1 MAATDMNAQMHI
13 KDGNGNV
20 NNIFPAT
27 KIGNVEGLQ
36 SALDAKV
43 TAISGK
49 GLSSNDYTTTE
60 KNKLA
65 GIEAQA
71 NKTTISTSVPA
82 SPTDGTVPSMKLVAD
97 TYAQNSDLVAGLS
110 TKADATAV
118 TNLEDEVAKN
128 KKCKLYFIKNDD
140 NNDVLNGSCTIV
152 HTINEKTV
160 MIDLSWTSNLNNI
173 TSVLENNEISHIDY
187 LIITHWHA
195 DHANVDNLQALIS
208 DGYIDD
214 ETVVYIPKKA
224 GNASVWTNTLEQI
237 YTDFMDEINGLSGT
251 VVNPDS
257 GDNFTVDGVKF
268 TCFNCSSTD
277 IAYFDSLNT
286 DYNNYSMGVY
296 IEYGEVRIGV
306 FADMYREAQERAY
319 NEGRAKKCNIAT
331 LCHHG
336 IANHNTNFE
345 LSVMAEY
352 YVGQTCS
359 SYVNNVN
366 LQANLETAFI
376 CSWNDN
382 VFYTNKSDI
391 IFDFDDKGVLPVLI
405 QAPIMTT
412 SNISTVNIYIDQT
425 YTGEVE
431 NGTILKPY
439 KTLEKAFGAIK
450 KFSGIKIALACG
462 NLVNNDNLYISNYD
476 SEITIRNATFNS
488 LRIYKC
494 KINLDNVK
502 LVNAEGFGLRCD
514 AAECNLSRV
523 TFEGSNI
530 SEEYSASLA
539 ALYAYDGSSVIGEA
553 TFKDKKLCINVAD
566 NASVVLSSMTVNN
579 CGYGVNSKSLSSIVE
594 VKSKTGGLNT
604 RNITV
609 GTVNVF
615 GEIVVQNEITI
626 SNGTKTVARARKDG
640 SIVMISLDINSM
652 SLASNDEV
660 ICSLPD
666 DFCPVNTR
674 WINAIGRS
682 EGFISGNYYPCYLE
696 IKSNGEIRIVS
707 NNNASITRITVDAC
721 YLA

>member
-1 MAATDMNAQMHI
+1 MADISVIKLPDGTEYGI
-13 KDGNGNV
+13 KDTST
-20 NNIFPAT
+20 IAS
-27 KIGNVEGLQ
+27 I
-36 SALDAKV
+36 SAGDNSGEIKV
-43 TAISGK
+43 TPRTGSAYAVKPKDLNDAAYKSTDQ
-49 GLSSNDYTTTE
+49 SSWSNDHNHIPTS
-60 KNKLA
+60 KNVTDYAANNVKMA
-65 GIEAQA
+65 GYS
-71 NKTTISTSVPA
+71 KPGSTSPISTSDTINGA
-82 SPTDGTVPSMKLVAD
+82 MGKLEKNFD
-97 TYAQNSDLVAGLS
+97 N
-110 TKADATAV
+110 KAD
-118 TNLEDEVAKN
+118 
-128 KKCKLYFIKNDD
+128 KKCNIIFVKNDD
-140 NNDVLNGSCTIV
+140 NNDALNGSCTIV

-160 MIDLSWTSNLNNI
+160 MIDLSWSSNQNNI
-173 TSVLENNEISHIDY
+173 MSALEDNEISHIDY

-214 ETVVYIPKKA
+214 ETIVYIPKKA
-224 GNASVWTNTLEQI
+224 GNANVWNNTLEQI
-237 YTDFMDEINGLSGT
+237 YTSFISAVNGLSAT
-251 VVNPDS
+251 IVNPDN
-257 GDNFTVDGVKF
+257 GDNFTVDNVKF
-268 TCFNCSSTD
+268 TCFNCSAAD

-296 IEYGEVRIGV
+296 IEYGEVCIGI
-306 FADMYREAQERAY
+306 FADMYRDAQERAY

-412 SNISTVNIYIDQT
+412 SNISTVNIYINQT
-425 YTGEVE
+425 YTGEIE

-450 KFSGIKIALACG
+450 KFSGIKIAIACG
-462 NLVNNDNLYISNYD
+462 NLVSSDNLYISNYD

-530 SEEYSASLA
+530 SEEYSAALA

-604 RNITV
+604 RNITG

-615 GEIVVQNEITI
+615 GEIVVQGEITI
-626 SNGTKTVARARKDG
+626 TNGTKNNAKARKDG
-640 SIVMISLDINSM
+640 NTVMLTLDISSM

-660 ICSLPD
+660 IGSMPSD
-666 DFCPVNTR
+666 DYNPSITR

-682 EGFISGNYYPCYLE
+682 EGFVSGNYYPCYLE
-696 IKSNGEIRIVS
+696 IKSNGEIRVVS

-721 YLA
+721 YVI